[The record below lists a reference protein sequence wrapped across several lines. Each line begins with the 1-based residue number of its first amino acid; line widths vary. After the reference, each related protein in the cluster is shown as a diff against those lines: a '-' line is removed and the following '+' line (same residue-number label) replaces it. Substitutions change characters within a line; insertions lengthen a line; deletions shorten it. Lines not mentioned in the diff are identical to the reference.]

1 MVTVSVVGAGAQGG
15 PSSSILA
22 GEEHVVEI
30 RLGDINLDAAQ
41 RPV

>member
-1 MVTVSVVGAGAQGG
+1 MGIVLVVGAGAHGG
-15 PSSSILA
+15 PCASILT
-22 GEEHVVEI
+22 GESHVVEI